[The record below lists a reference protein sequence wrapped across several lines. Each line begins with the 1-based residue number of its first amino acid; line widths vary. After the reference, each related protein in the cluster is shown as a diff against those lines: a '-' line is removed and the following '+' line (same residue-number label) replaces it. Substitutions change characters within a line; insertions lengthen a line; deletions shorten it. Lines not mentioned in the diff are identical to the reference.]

1 MLSHDKRIMMK
12 AWIGAVALVGALATC
27 GVAAQGQV
35 YGYGATSCGKFA
47 SYNKEAQ
54 EEYMVWVSGYAS
66 NMSIQTGVKYFDGT
80 DAEGRLLWILNYC
93 RAHPLEKFFVAT
105 ETLLL
110 ELDVKQS
117 RP

>member
-1 MLSHDKRIMMK
+1 MK
-12 AWIGAVALVGALATC
+12 AWIGAVALVGIMASGGA
-27 GVAAQGQV
+27 AAQGQI

-47 SYNKEAQ
+47 SYSKDNQ

-66 NMSIQTGVKYFDGT
+66 SLSVQTGVKYFNGI

-93 RAHPLEKFFVAT
+93 RAHPLENFVVAT